1 MTDKTEQAVKELVR
15 MSAEI
20 QRGKCRLTER
30 DKDCD
35 TASEYMI
42 DRYFAFDSVYECS
55 CGALFG
61 HVAEKRP
68 RFCPSC
74 GARIVE
80 VVTS

>member
-1 MTDKTEQAVKELVR
+1 MTDKTEQAVNELVR
-15 MSAEI
+15 VSAEI

-35 TASEYMI
+35 TASEYMY
-42 DRYFAFDSVYECS
+42 DRYFVFDSVYECS

-61 HVAEKRP
+61 HVAERRP
-68 RFCPSC
+68 CFCPHC
-74 GARIVE
+74 GAK